1 MSFWLDDPCS
11 LINNLNIFP
20 SENQEYSERMNSLTR
35 LILVIA
41 VVMFLLKIQGSGQL
55 LIFGLLFVIIL
66 YSTQKGMIPTSQQ
79 NQSEQKVRRQNF
91 QLSPQG
97 NNLGSIEQPDIPG
110 VQYSHKYGPP
120 HLRYRQ
126 PIDLPY
132 AVNDAKAWG
141 GYFSILNE
149 PQPVILSDTNYES
162 TQFQTGPLYADS
174 KISWTEPSLTKK
186 EKANFH
192 ISPHSHPGYML
203 NGMSGLASITPE
215 PSILD
220 QEGLNQVY
228 LPPPQNTT
236 MLSSDATP
244 QSDIPSFLLGASK
257 SQQRDPNSVLSLGVD
272 GIDDRFQGGNDDYIY
287 HRSVHDPSIQQ
298 DFIQPINNN
307 TGLMPDHLDRHQR
320 YDSFNPP
327 LSYDPRHASQHL
339 LKFRDMDGFEPDTG
353 PYRSKPTMMTP
364 YAPQRE
370 SYGDGYRAFTDLHGN
385 NQYFYTRVDPF
396 PSGMFITKSTVD
408 HLDHMNSDGSIVPR
422 YERDGVTVQDF
433 MDVVLDRQTADELY
447 FRDSM
452 ASEAIARMN
461 EREAQLRMAP
471 TMMTPLAK
479 PSRV

>member
-1 MSFWLDDPCS
+1 MEIGSKELRF
-11 LINNLNIFP
+11 NL
-20 SENQEYSERMNSLTR
+20 
-35 LILVIA
+35 
-41 VVMFLLKIQGSGQL
+41 
-55 LIFGLLFVIIL
+55 
-66 YSTQKGMIPTSQQ
+66 
-79 NQSEQKVRRQNF
+79 
-91 QLSPQG
+91 
-97 NNLGSIEQPDIPG
+97 
-110 VQYSHKYGPP
+110 
-120 HLRYRQ
+120 LR
-126 PIDLPY
+126 
-132 AVNDAKAWG
+132 K
-141 GYFSILNE
+141 
-149 PQPVILSDTNYES
+149 
-162 TQFQTGPLYADS
+162 
-174 KISWTEPSLTKK
+174 
-186 EKANFH
+186 
-192 ISPHSHPGYML
+192 
-203 NGMSGLASITPE
+203 
-215 PSILD
+215 
-220 QEGLNQVY
+220 
-228 LPPPQNTT
+228 
-236 MLSSDATP
+236 
-244 QSDIPSFLLGASK
+244 
-257 SQQRDPNSVLSLGVD
+257 
-272 GIDDRFQGGNDDYIY
+272 
-287 HRSVHDPSIQQ
+287 
-298 DFIQPINNN
+298 
-307 TGLMPDHLDRHQR
+307 
-320 YDSFNPP
+320 DSFNPP